1 MYFFVFVDGQPKE
14 PPKVLTPEER
24 EAKLKE
30 LEELRVVKR
39 KEREEREKKVNSVL
53 RKELKQDWL
62 RQFKYCVI

>member
-1 MYFFVFVDGQPKE
+1 MHSSFYVFADGQPKE

-39 KEREEREKKVNSVL
+39 KEREEREKKVNKNGK
-53 RKELKQDWL
+53 RM
-62 RQFKYCVI
+62 CNM